1 MEICHTKQDLRAT
14 LAELRRSGTIG
25 LVPTMGYLH
34 DGHMSLV
41 QRALQEND
49 HTVASIFVNPTQF
62 GNVDDLSNYPRALEN
77 DLTLLRDAGV
87 AAVFTPTPEIMYH
100 NDAQTI
106 VETTKLVN
114 TLMGALRPGHFRGV
128 ATVVTKLFN
137 LVQPDRAYFG
147 EKDFQQL
154 AVIRTMVRDLDIPVG
169 VRGIPTV
176 RHQDGLAMSS
186 RNARLSPDARAAAP
200 ILHQACL
207 AAQDRMADRPSAQN
221 LSQFIYNMIA
231 SEPMAD
237 IQSVDIRDA
246 VTLEPIDG
254 QITQSAVILLAV
266 AFDPVLLI
274 DQFVISPK

>member
-14 LAELRRSGTIG
+14 LAELRRSGNIG

-41 QRALQEND
+41 QHALQEND

-62 GNVDDLSNYPRALEN
+62 GNADDLSNYPRALEN

-106 VETTKLVN
+106 VETTELAN

-137 LVQPDRAYFG
+137 LFQPDRAYFG

-154 AVIRTMVRDLDIPVG
+154 AVIRAMVRDLDMSVS

-221 LSQFIYNMIA
+221 LSQFIHNMIA

-254 QITQSAVILLAV
+254 KITQSAVILLAV

-274 DQFVISPK
+274 DQFMISTK